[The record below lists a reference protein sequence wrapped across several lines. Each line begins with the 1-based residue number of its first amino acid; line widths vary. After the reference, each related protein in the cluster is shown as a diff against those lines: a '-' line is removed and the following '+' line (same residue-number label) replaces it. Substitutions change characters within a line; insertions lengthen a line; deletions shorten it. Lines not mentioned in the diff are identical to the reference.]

1 MGSSTSE
8 RVERSEA
15 EQVLGFAGI
24 GQGLLD
30 VGWMGGVVHD
40 GWFFPCLG
48 GGVGDHI
55 HHGMV
60 LPRSHVE
67 RLESSS
73 LIPDGEFYGADH
85 VGYVG
90 EIAAVAAVPQ
100 NCDGAVLLD
109 GSLK

>member
-15 EQVLGFAGI
+15 EQILGLARI

-30 VGWMGGVVHD
+30 VCWMGWVVHD
-40 GWFFPCLG
+40 GWFFPYLG
-48 GGVGDHI
+48 GGVGDHV

-67 RLESSS
+67 RLESTS
-73 LIPDGEFYGADH
+73 LEPDGEFDGTNH
-85 VGYVG
+85 IGYVG
-90 EIAAVAAVPQ
+90 EVTAVAAVP
-100 NCDGAVLLD
+100 
-109 GSLK
+109 